1 VADLSL
7 LVLTLF
13 WGTTFHFV
21 KGVLDVASPGVFLA
35 ARFALAAGV
44 LAAVAL
50 LRRDRVGAG
59 FLRHGAL
66 LGVFMLTG
74 FVLQTVG
81 LHHTTPARSGFL
93 TGLAVLIVPFLAR
106 SLLGRPVKIASW
118 AGVALAVAGLA
129 LLTHPLG
136 DPLGAGVRLGDLLTA
151 GCAVAFA
158 LQIVYTSEW
167 APRHAIVPLTLAQIT
182 VTFLGAAAM
191 VPFEVSYFRPEGA
204 AVFAGTVAFTGVLMT
219 ALAFFVQN
227 WAQRHT
233 TAVRAALIFSLEPVA
248 AALFSHYYGG
258 EPLRAADWGGGG
270 LIVLGVLA
278 GEMGGLLEG
287 RRAPDAALVAEG
299 RGG

>member
-1 VADLSL
+1 MADLAL
-7 LVLTLF
+7 LLLTLC

-35 ARFALAAGV
+35 ARFALAAAILG
-44 LAAVAL
+44 AVAL
-50 LRRDRVGAG
+50 VRRDRVGAG
-59 FLRHGAL
+59 FFGHGAL
-66 LGVFMLTG
+66 LGVFMAAG

-81 LHHTTPARSGFL
+81 LRHTTPARSGFL
-93 TGLAVLIVPFLAR
+93 TGLAVLIVPFVAR
-106 SLLGRPVKIASW
+106 FLLGRSVKLASW

-129 LLTHPLG
+129 LLTHPF
-136 DPLGAGVRLGDLLTA
+136 GAPVDARVRLGDLLTA

-167 APRHAIVPLTLAQIT
+167 APRHPIVPLTLMQIA
-182 VTFLGAAAM
+182 VTFVVAAAT
-191 VPFEVSYFRPEGA
+191 VPFEASYFRPEGS
-204 AVFAGTVAFTGVLMT
+204 AVFAGTVVFTGVFMT

-248 AALFSHYYGG
+248 AALFSHVYGG
-258 EPLRAADWGGGG
+258 EVLRASDWGGGA

-278 GEMGGLLEG
+278 GEVGGVIEG
-287 RRAPDAALVAEG
+287 RRAPGATLASEG
-299 RGG
+299 RSG